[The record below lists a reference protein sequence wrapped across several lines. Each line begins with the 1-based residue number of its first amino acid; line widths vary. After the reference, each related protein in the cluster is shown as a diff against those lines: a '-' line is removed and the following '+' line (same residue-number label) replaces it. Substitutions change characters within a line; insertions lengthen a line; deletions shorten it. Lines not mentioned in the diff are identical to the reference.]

1 MAAIRVELDRKAKKQ
16 RGTVT
21 QADVLDSAMCRC
33 RRCYSMIEQQ
43 MTDALVPAVIR
54 ALQAEPV
61 SFPNS
66 PGTHLSPQDIDQL
79 LAMVFA
85 HQLRREVRQQAKT
98 LINNAKHSANAVAA
112 VNAYLADL
120 QVSDRDVYA
129 STYHHICSY
138 IDLNDGLGDYGC
150 DLHEE
155 GLFRPCPFLG
165 KDVEHAV
172 HACINIMENA
182 VLAERAEI
190 DSKPDA

>member
-1 MAAIRVELDRKAKKQ
+1 
-16 RGTVT
+16 
-21 QADVLDSAMCRC
+21 
-33 RRCYSMIEQQ
+33 MIEQQ

-54 ALQAEPV
+54 ALQVEPV

-79 LAMVFA
+79 LAIVFA

-98 LINNAKHSANAVAA
+98 LINNAKHSANAVTA

-138 IDLNDGLGDYGC
+138 VDLNDGFGDYGC

-165 KDVEHAV
+165 KDVEQAV
-172 HACINIMENA
+172 YACINIMDNA

-190 DSKPDA
+190 DSKPGA

>member
-1 MAAIRVELDRKAKKQ
+1 
-16 RGTVT
+16 
-21 QADVLDSAMCRC
+21 
-33 RRCYSMIEQQ
+33 

-85 HQLRREVRQQAKT
+85 HQLRREGRLRART
-98 LINNAKHSANAVAA
+98 LIDDVKHSKNAVTA
-112 VNAYLADL
+112 VNAYLTDL

-138 IDLNDGLGDYGC
+138 IDLNDGLGGYEC
-150 DLHEE
+150 DLQSE
-155 GLFRPCPFLG
+155 GLYRPCPFLG